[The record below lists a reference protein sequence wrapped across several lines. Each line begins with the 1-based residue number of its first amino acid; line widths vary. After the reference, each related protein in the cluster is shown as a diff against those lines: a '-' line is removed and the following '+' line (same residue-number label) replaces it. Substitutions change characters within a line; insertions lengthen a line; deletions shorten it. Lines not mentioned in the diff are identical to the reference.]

1 MGWNRPSNDQKTK
14 TALRRGRTPRPTLVR
29 GLIAGSVA
37 ILVGAATVWFIH
49 SPSGETRRD
58 AASTVKQARIKEVKH
73 AKVKVY
79 REETKVE
86 KTKELEPV
94 LPSDPG
100 SVSNRAA
107 REAFLKRARAN
118 PETWFLMT
126 NKNQKTEQV
135 FETCVDQALNN
146 IFNTELGDDPPIPPG
161 EIPIWEKRRL
171 AEILI
176 NKIEVTEEDSDRM
189 AERKEQVQFAKN
201 ELKKFIKEGGDPE
214 DFFGY
219 YYKELRKAHDRRED
233 SAAIVRETVKTDDP
247 EIARKLL
254 DQVNEM
260 LTKDGIKP
268 IVLDNEDMLAMGYTF
283 DTEEKK
289 WK

>member
-1 MGWNRPSNDQKTK
+1 MAWNHPSENSRVKTPSSQRSG
-14 TALRRGRTPRPTLVR
+14 LSLCPTIVH
-29 GLIAGSVA
+29 GLIG
-37 ILVGAATVWFIH
+37 ATVIVVSAAVAWFVFF
-49 SPSGETRRD
+49 PSGETQQD
-58 AASTVKQARIKEVKH
+58 VASTEQKRIKEVQP
-73 AKVKVY
+73 AKAPIYNETV
-79 REETKVE
+79 EEINGIAPK
-86 KTKELEPV
+86 PN

-100 SVSNRAA
+100 SVSNRLA

-126 NKNQKTEQV
+126 NKNHDVKQDFT
-135 FETCVDQALNN
+135 TCVDQALNS

-176 NKIEVTEEDSDRM
+176 EKIEISDKDSDRA

-201 ELKKFIKEGGDPE
+201 ELRKFIREGGDAE
-214 DFFGY
+214 DFFDY
-219 YYKELRKAHDRRED
+219 YYKELQKAHDRRED

-254 DQVNEM
+254 DQVNDM
-260 LTKDGIKP
+260 LIKDGIKP
-268 IVLDNEDMLAMGYTF
+268 VVLDNEDMLAMGYTF
-283 DTEEKK
+283 DTKEEK

>member
-1 MGWNRPSNDQKTK
+1 MAWNRPSDKKVERKGGGGQRNVHLK
-14 TALRRGRTPRPTLVR
+14 GLV
-29 GLIAGSVA
+29 AGV
-37 ILVGAATVWFIH
+37 IVIIGAAVAWFVL

-58 AASTVKQARIKEVKH
+58 AASSVKPTRIKEVRP
-73 AKVKVY
+73 AKAKVY
-79 REETKVE
+79 REEDKVVE
-86 KTKELEPV
+86 KNKEPELN

-100 SVSNRAA
+100 SIANRAA

-126 NKNQKTEQV
+126 NKSHNADQV
-135 FETCVDQALNN
+135 FETCIDQALNS

-161 EIPIWEKRRL
+161 EIPIWERRRL

-176 NKIEVTEEDSDRM
+176 NRIEVTDEDTERM

-214 DFFGY
+214 DFFDY

-254 DQVNEM
+254 DQVNDM
-260 LTKDGIKP
+260 LSKDGIKP

-283 DTEEKK
+283 DTKEEK